1 MELVDHAID
10 TSQGPT
16 RRCPPPTDQNA
27 GGRSVVASPSSA
39 THRAHWVGWLDE
51 YDGPGYYNRR
61 VPKTPRSMAYIY
73 GHIHCAPMLL
83 WLAEAAGVPRRS
95 IATANAAMTR
105 LTTSGLSDSHPRTST
120 AVRKIIPWSS
130 VHLALV
136 ERGLLTP

>member
-1 MELVDHAID
+1 MRLTPAKALLAAV
-10 TSQGPT
+10 
-16 RRCPPPTDQNA
+16 RRLPIKTPVAGRWSPP
-27 GGRSVVASPSSA
+27 PSSA

-61 VPKTPRSMAYIY
+61 VLKTPRSMAYIY